1 MKWMREHGLIA
12 TYADYAALPSTVAQH
27 ARLARNAEV
36 EHRNA
41 EASKAHAENM
51 RKKRGMR

>member
-1 MKWMREHGLIA
+1 MREHGLISR
-12 TYADYAALPSTVAQH
+12 YSDYAELPATVVQH

-41 EASKAHAENM
+41 EASKRHAENM
-51 RKKRGMR
+51 RAKRARH